1 MHTCMHSTKPRSDG
15 LALKNYSMD
24 CVSVR
29 CPLSKKNW
37 IMEESL
43 QTVSDN
49 RETLLT
55 FQTNLGHVLVL
66 ATLIL
71 LVKGTTTRQSSR
83 TRATRHVIIR
93 DLSLA
98 FFVYLSLNSWAHA

>member
-1 MHTCMHSTKPRSDG
+1 
-15 LALKNYSMD
+15 
-24 CVSVR
+24 
-29 CPLSKKNW
+29 
-37 IMEESL
+37 MEESL

-83 TRATRHVIIR
+83 TRATRHVIQR